1 MKALPRRWTWLVP
14 VSGLVLPLAL
24 VLAVAL
30 LFIGI
35 SRGDVEALAH
45 FLLLSSVPSLGVGYA
60 LFYVTRA
67 RLRSLGQQ
75 ITLAYGLGLAIALIN
90 ILITARLMF
99 LSAHDLTLL
108 GLLLGFAGTL
118 SLAFGLTLAASMS
131 RSIVGLSAGAAELAR
146 GNLGAR
152 VRVQDRSGELA
163 DLARAFN
170 QMAARLEDAFAA
182 ERRLEGKRRD
192 LVAAV
197 SHDLRTPLASMRAIV
212 EALADGLI
220 SDPDTVRRYLH
231 TMRGQ
236 IQDLSALIDDLF
248 ELSQLDRA
256 ERVLELESTSLRDLI
271 SDTLESHRV
280 QAEQKGVRL
289 RGHVDTV
296 VDPVRLHPQKMQ
308 RVLGNL
314 MQNAIVFTP
323 AGGIVTI
330 TAGLVADGV
339 QVEVR
344 DTGEGIGRDE
354 LPRVFEWFYRGE
366 RSRSRTTGG
375 SGLGLAIARSIVEAH
390 GGRIWVESTLGNGST
405 FRFVIPKTG

>member
-1 MKALPRRWTWLVP
+1 MTARPIRWTWLVP
-14 VSGLVLPLAL
+14 ISGLVIPLAL

-35 SRGDVEALAH
+35 SRSDVEALAR

-131 RSIVGLSAGAAELAR
+131 RSIAGLSAGAAELAR

-152 VRVQDRSGELA
+152 VPVQDRSGELA

-170 QMAARLEDAFAA
+170 QMAARLEEAFAQ

-212 EALADGLI
+212 EALADGLV
-220 SDPDTVRRYLH
+220 SDRDTVERYLH

-256 ERVLELESTSLRDLI
+256 ERALELESTSLRDLI
-271 SDTLESHRV
+271 SDTLESHRA
-280 QAEQKGVRL
+280 QAEHKGVRL
-289 RGHVDTV
+289 QGHVDTV
-296 VDPVRLHPQKMQ
+296 VDPVRVNPQKMQ

-314 MQNAIVFTP
+314 MQNAIGFTP
-323 AGGIVTI
+323 AGGVVTI
-330 TAGLVADGV
+330 TADRVPDGV

-344 DTGEGIGRDE
+344 DTGQGIGRDE
-354 LPRVFEWFYRGE
+354 LPRVFDWFYRGE
-366 RSRSRTTGG
+366 PSRSRTTRGA
-375 SGLGLAIARSIVEAH
+375 GLGLAIARSIVEAH
-390 GGRIWVESTLGNGST
+390 GGRIWVESTVGSGST

>member
-1 MKALPRRWTWLVP
+1 MTARPIRWTWLVP
-14 VSGLVLPLAL
+14 VSGLVIPLAL

-35 SRGDVEALAH
+35 SRGDVEALAR

-108 GLLLGFAGTL
+108 GLLLGFAGSL

-131 RSIVGLSAGAAELAR
+131 RSIVGLSTGAAELAR

-152 VRVQDRSGELA
+152 VPVQDRSGELA

-170 QMAARLEDAFAA
+170 QMAARLEEAFAQ

-212 EALADGLI
+212 EALADGLV
-220 SDPDTVRRYLH
+220 SDRDTVVRYLH

-256 ERVLELESTSLRDLI
+256 ERGLELESASLRDLI
-271 SDTLESHRV
+271 SDTLESHRA

-289 RGHVDTV
+289 QGHVDTV
-296 VDPVRLHPQKMQ
+296 VDPVSLNPQKMQ

-314 MQNAIVFTP
+314 MQNAIGFTP
-323 AGGIVTI
+323 AGGVVTI
-330 TAGLVADGV
+330 TADRVPDGV

-344 DTGEGIGRDE
+344 DTGQGIGRDE
-354 LPRVFEWFYRGE
+354 LPRVFDWFYRGE
-366 RSRSRTTGG
+366 PSRSRTTRGA
-375 SGLGLAIARSIVEAH
+375 GLGLAIARSIVEAH
-390 GGRIWVESTLGNGST
+390 GGRIWVESTVGNGST